1 MRTLSWLCR
10 LAERLSLASAYFAA
24 ALVFGLVIL
33 ILTEVLM
40 RNFLGKST
48 LMAEEVGGYAFVAV
62 AFLGLAYTSRTGG
75 HFRVRLLI
83 DRLSSKTRYYLYFP
97 TKLLS
102 IAVVGVGVWR
112 SGVTVW
118 RSYQHD
124 VISLG
129 ILHTPQYIPQL
140 AMFAGMVLFALQL
153 IAELF
158 VGEKKWEEMERKSL
172 H

>member
-1 MRTLSWLCR
+1 MRTLGLLHA
-10 LAERLSLASAYFAA
+10 LAERLSLAGAECAA
-24 ALVFGLVIL
+24 VLMFGLVIL
-33 ILTEVLM
+33 ILTEVMM
-40 RNFLGKST
+40 RNFLGRST
-48 LMAEEVGGYAFVAV
+48 LMAEELGGYTFVAI

-75 HFRVRLLI
+75 HFRVRLLL
-83 DRLSSKTRYYLYFP
+83 DRLSRKTRYYLYFP

-102 IAVVGVGVWR
+102 ISVVGVGVWR

-118 RSYQHD
+118 NSYQHD

-140 AMFAGMVLFALQL
+140 AMFAGMLLFALQL

-158 VGEKKWEEMERKSL
+158 VGVEKWEEMERKSL
-172 H
+172 N